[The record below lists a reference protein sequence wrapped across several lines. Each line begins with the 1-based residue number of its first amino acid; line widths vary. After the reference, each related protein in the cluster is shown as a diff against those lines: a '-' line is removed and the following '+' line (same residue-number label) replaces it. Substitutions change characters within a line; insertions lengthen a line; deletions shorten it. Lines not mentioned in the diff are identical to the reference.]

1 MALKIN
7 TCVAKGL
14 KLKIKKF
21 LGLIS
26 TFVEVTGEK
35 LLARVGG
42 PNPILNRVNMMISYL
57 YYNWL
62 HTCHCKKS

>member
-35 LLARVGG
+35 LLARGG
-42 PNPILNRVNMMISYL
+42 ALTPS
-57 YYNWL
+57 
-62 HTCHCKKS
+62 